1 MIVANM
7 FVAIKVVLDRMDAM
21 MTRIP
26 ISRRERPAK
35 PALSR
40 EAIVQAALLVLE
52 RDGAEKLT
60 IRRVADELD
69 TGPASLYVYVKNVT
83 VLHALLVDGL
93 LVNLDL
99 SWDGEEPWRERLHR
113 VVEDYINLLTAH
125 GNLARS
131 AMFVWPDGP
140 HYLSLIDLLLR
151 LLRSGGVDDLPAAW
165 GIDLLLQHASV
176 TAAEWAA
183 RASGTGQEINELA
196 TALAS
201 ADPQRQQALA
211 TFPTA
216 TFTQGTPEERQRWA
230 LDVLL
235 DGMTNHRL

>member
-1 MIVANM
+1 
-7 FVAIKVVLDRMDAM
+7 
-21 MTRIP
+21 MTTRTP

-40 EAIVQAALLVLE
+40 EAIVKAALLVLE

-83 VLHALLVDGL
+83 VLHALLIDGL
-93 LVNLDL
+93 LADLDL
-99 SWDGEEPWRERLHR
+99 AWDDAEPWRERLHR
-113 VVEDYINLLTAH
+113 VIEDYIDLLTMH

-140 HYLSLIDLLLR
+140 HYLSLVDLLLR
-151 LLRSGGVDDLPAAW
+151 LLRSAGVDDKPAAW
-165 GIDLLLQHASV
+165 GIDLLLQHASI

-183 RASGTGQEINELA
+183 RASGTGQELDELA
-196 TALAS
+196 ATLAS
-201 ADPQRQQALA
+201 ADRKHQPTLA
-211 TFPTA
+211 AFHTEA
-216 TFTQGTPEERQRWA
+216 FTQGTPEERHRWA

-235 DGMTNHRL
+235 DGITRRQP